1 MANKFFPN
9 YKTYII
15 TSNFGQR
22 VHPVT
27 RIKTMHKGIDIV
39 ATNDGKVGQ
48 IDKIMAHT
56 GGVVENEGYNLSA
69 GNFIDIKVDDNTTM
83 VYYHMSKRSTFKKGD
98 KVKAGDV
105 IGIMG
110 KTGTATGAHL
120 HWGIKQNG
128 EWIDPAPYLDAD
140 YTYVKEPVIANGT
153 VTASVLNI
161 REKPGT
167 AYNVVGTVRKGK
179 EIEIHEKTTF
189 GGATWGRISKGWVCL
204 SNYVKVVDI
213 KQEPEYEMV
222 SVQLPVLNR
231 GAKGEYVKA
240 LQTLLIAHGY
250 KMLSSDGKTNYGA
263 DGSFGGTTKK
273 CVEKFQSDRGLT
285 VTGSCDAA
293 TWTELH
299 KVK

>member
-1 MANKFFPN
+1 MANRFFPN

-15 TSNFGQR
+15 TSKFGQR

-56 GGVVENEGYNLSA
+56 GGVVEKEGYDLSA
-69 GNFIDIKVDDNTTM
+69 GNFINIKVDDNTTM

-140 YTYVKEPVIANGT
+140 YTYIKEPVIANGT

-161 REKPGT
+161 REKAGT
-167 AYNVVGTVRKGK
+167 AYKVVGTVSKGK
-179 EIEIHEKTTF
+179 EIEIHEKTECA
-189 GGATWGRISKGWVCL
+189 GATWGRISKGWVCL

-222 SVQLPVLNR
+222 SVQLPILKR
-231 GAKGEYVKA
+231 GAKGEHVKT

-250 KMLSSDGKTNYGA
+250 KMLSTDGKTDYGA
-263 DGSFGGTTKK
+263 DSSFGGAT
-273 CVEKFQSDRGLT
+273 ERALRSFQKDHGLT
-285 VTGSCDAA
+285 ANVSCDAE
-293 TWTELH
+293 TWTELMVL
-299 KVK
+299 K